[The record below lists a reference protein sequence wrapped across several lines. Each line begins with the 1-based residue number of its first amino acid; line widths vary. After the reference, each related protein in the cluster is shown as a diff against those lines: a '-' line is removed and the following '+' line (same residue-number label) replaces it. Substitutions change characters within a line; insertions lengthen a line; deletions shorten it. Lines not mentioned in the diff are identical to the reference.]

1 MKNGTQSRLLPGLQI
16 LLLCIIAG
24 SLVCLRFSL
33 LPWRTALMTVAG
45 ASFVMAGVG
54 FFSLL
59 FMYLRFRRG
68 QRGGARSTVVAV
80 LLSLLPIG
88 AILVLGIKG
97 KDVPPI
103 HDITTDTLNPPVFS
117 QLKAVRKEGENTTSY
132 AGAAVARHQQQAY
145 PDIQPFV
152 SGKEPSQIYEICL
165 EAAKDMGWKVVAQD
179 TEAGLIE
186 AVATTPLLA
195 FKDDVVIRIVPWE
208 KGSRVDIRSASR
220 IGVSDFG
227 ANAKRIS
234 MFLTRLQTKAGK

>member
-1 MKNGTQSRLLPGLQI
+1 MSNGVQSRLLPGLQI

-24 SLVCLRFSL
+24 SLVCLRYSL

-45 ASFVMAGVG
+45 ASFVMASVG

-68 QRGGARSTVVAV
+68 QRGGARSGAVAV

-103 HDITTDTLNPPVFS
+103 HDITTDTGNPPVFN
-117 QLKAVRKEGENTTSY
+117 QLKAERKEGENATSY

-152 SGKEPSQIYEICL
+152 SDKAPAKIYEICL
-165 EAAKDMGWKVVAQD
+165 ETAEDMGWKVVAQD
-179 TEAGLIE
+179 AETGLIE
-186 AVATTPLLA
+186 AVATTPMLA
-195 FKDDVVIRIVPWE
+195 FKDDVIIRIVPWE
-208 KGSRVDIRSASR
+208 LGSRVDIRSASR
-220 IGVSDFG
+220 VGVSDFG
-227 ANAKRIS
+227 ANAQRVS
-234 MFLTRLQTKAGK
+234 TFLTKVQTKAGK